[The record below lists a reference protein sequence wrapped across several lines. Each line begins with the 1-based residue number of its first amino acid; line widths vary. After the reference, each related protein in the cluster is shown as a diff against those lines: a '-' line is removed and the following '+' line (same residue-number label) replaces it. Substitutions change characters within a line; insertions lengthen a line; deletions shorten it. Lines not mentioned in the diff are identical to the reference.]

1 MRGWKRKSLGG
12 FPPFLFVLSLSL
24 FLLLSTVLSSLCSWE
39 PLTLPLTNTNVQA
52 TPSSMHGIKVLYNVH
67 RNVSV

>member
-12 FPPFLFVLSLSL
+12 FSPFLFVLSLSL

-39 PLTLPLTNTNVQA
+39 PLTLPLTNRSNRVTR
-52 TPSSMHGIKVLYNVH
+52 SSYIPIMRQKGYAHF
-67 RNVSV
+67 